1 MSKLKF
7 AQLAKSCKAKRVKRK
22 KNLNSGSVYCTL
34 KVHKEP
40 YLLELSKFILID
52 EICYFCIF
60 QEADRVIESIENLGN
75 QTIDAI
81 EKSAIES
88 AQFVKSLTQNF
99 QASQELRLDG
109 ISKQLTRSFTSFELK
124 LVEGTNM
131 VMNELTS
138 FRSSV
143 SDGIRKLTCLA
154 NRNDLYP
161 DIRIFE
167 DTLKG
172 YSGV

>member
-1 MSKLKF
+1 M
-7 AQLAKSCKAKRVKRK
+7 
-22 KNLNSGSVYCTL
+22 
-34 KVHKEP
+34 
-40 YLLELSKFILID
+40 
-52 EICYFCIF
+52 
-60 QEADRVIESIENLGN
+60 
-75 QTIDAI
+75 
-81 EKSAIES
+81 
-88 AQFVKSLTQNF
+88 KSLTQNF

-143 SDGIRKLTCLA
+143 TDGIRKLTCLA